1 MNLALRKDV
10 GGCQP
15 LKVANYSHSFLIAIY
30 YGLVYFLNDKTPN
43 IHIADTMT
51 LSLVGAGGGVQRP
64 SEEWRGSKLQ
74 GCSELISGKNL
85 LIDNIVI
92 I

>member
-1 MNLALRKDV
+1 
-10 GGCQP
+10 
-15 LKVANYSHSFLIAIY
+15 
-30 YGLVYFLNDKTPN
+30 
-43 IHIADTMT
+43 MT

-74 GCSELISGKNL
+74 GCNELISGKNL

>member
-51 LSLVGAGGGVQRP
+51 LSLVEEYSVRARNGVAR
-64 SEEWRGSKLQ
+64 SYKDVVS
-74 GCSELISGKNL
+74 
-85 LIDNIVI
+85 
-92 I
+92 

>member
-51 LSLVGAGGGVQRP
+51 LSLVGLVEEYSVRARNGVAR
-64 SEEWRGSKLQ
+64 SYEAVVS
-74 GCSELISGKNL
+74 
-85 LIDNIVI
+85 
-92 I
+92 